1 MTQENLRMTE
11 INIRES
17 LQFEIQ
23 DQIQSPDQRVL
34 KRKEPRVPQLAIDHP
49 MDSLK
54 KEEHLRNP
62 PHMMMII
69 D

>member
-1 MTQENLRMTE
+1 MAE
-11 INIRES
+11 IKFQES

-23 DQIQSPDQRVL
+23 DLIQSPDQRVL
-34 KRKEPRVPQLAIDHP
+34 KRKEPRVPQLAIDYQ
-49 MDSLK
+49 MASLK
-54 KEEHLRNP
+54 KEEPLRNP

>member
-1 MTQENLRMTE
+1 MTQEDLRMTE

-34 KRKEPRVPQLAIDHP
+34 KRKEPRVLQLAIDHP
-49 MDSLK
+49 MA
-54 KEEHLRNP
+54 
-62 PHMMMII
+62 
-69 D
+69 